1 MSWTRF
7 KPTDKGMLLPGNRM
21 KFGIIITAAL
31 LMLLLTAIQY
41 LYMRN
46 NMVEQLE
53 ENAESELTIKQISIA
68 RMLRPVRIALEN
80 NKTYVYKSLDNPD
93 SLFAITRNVV
103 RRTPDVKACALT
115 TTRRKANSLNR
126 HR

>member
-53 ENAESELTIKQISIA
+53 ENAESELMIKQISMAPPMI
-68 RMLRPVRIALEN
+68 P
-80 NKTYVYKSLDNPD
+80 
-93 SLFAITRNVV
+93 
-103 RRTPDVKACALT
+103 CAS
-115 TTRRKANSLNR
+115 RKGIP
-126 HR
+126 

>member
-53 ENAESELTIKQISIA
+53 ENAESATDES
-68 RMLRPVRIALEN
+68 MSP
-80 NKTYVYKSLDNPD
+80 
-93 SLFAITRNVV
+93 
-103 RRTPDVKACALT
+103 T
-115 TTRRKANSLNR
+115 TANSTTMTMAVA
-126 HR
+126 